1 MERMEPNR
9 TYIGVS
15 GNEEC
20 VERLTILRVDDD
32 SGMAEV
38 AEHRNG
44 DGPFHYVKPLSEIRR
59 ELAEG
64 ILRES

>member
-1 MERMEPNR
+1 MEPNR

-15 GNEEC
+15 GNEEN
-20 VERLTILRVDDD
+20 VDSLKILRVNYD
-32 SGMAEV
+32 SKMAEV

-44 DGPFHYVKPLSEIRR
+44 DGLFHYVKPLKEIQR
-59 ELAEG
+59 ELSEG

>member
-1 MERMEPNR
+1 MEPNR

-15 GNEEC
+15 GNEENIDS
-20 VERLTILRVDDD
+20 LKILRVNYD
-32 SGMAEV
+32 SKMAEV

-44 DGPFHYVKPLSEIRR
+44 DGPFHYVKPLKEIQR
-59 ELAEG
+59 ELSEG

>member
-1 MERMEPNR
+1 MEPNT

-15 GNEEC
+15 GNEER
-20 VERLTILRVDDD
+20 VDKLTIVRVDDD

-44 DGPFHYVKPLSEIRR
+44 DGPYHYVKPLSEIQR
-59 ELAEG
+59 ELTEG